1 MSDMRR
7 LLETVNKFAG
17 EPEQKPG
24 DQVRG
29 GEPMPRRGTKKHPHA
44 GRLVGGESILRELE
58 KQIVE
63 GNVERRLR
71 EEFSNTVKSAAD
83 KIVAAGSATRDAL
96 GSVVSTIP
104 SIPRP
109 FDEKE
114 VAKDLSKVQSTPPK
128 TSWRNTDK
136 KMQEGGGTATRVRAL
151 RDPDDPDNY
160 DKIRFQQQK
169 PDGSIID
176 IEPYSGS
183 HNSFYRQVTG
193 KEPGQSPTSRAMTN
207 TLNDLMSKPSPPG
220 KTIPEPKELYPQD
233 TIRQPA
239 KPVDD
244 EEDDIVAEFAP
255 VGGDDREPDEE
266 EILRQLAAQWWNGTE
281 QQMAKAQNTLAA
293 MGWEI
298 GQDESGDDDAGV
310 FLVRAGDVN
319 GDSYIAFNH
328 SDLGLNEWGAA
339 GTAVGPGNDDADPM
353 EIAAQRAQQVAG
365 KSEQQ
370 NQLAGLISQVNS
382 ARSQLADLSSQFPQ
396 GDNPVQKTMDLQQ
409 QQAQRV
415 QLGRQIE
422 DLMVQVSA
430 IRSQA

>member
-17 EPEQKPG
+17 EPEQKSG

-96 GSVVSTIP
+96 GSALD

-114 VAKDLSKVQSTPPK
+114 VAKSLPQAQNAQSK

-136 KMQEGGGTATRVRAL
+136 KMQEGGGTTARIRTL

-160 DKIRFQQQK
+160 DKIRFQQQR
-169 PDGSIID
+169 PDASVID

-183 HNSFYRQVTG
+183 HNNFYRQVTG
-193 KEPGQSPTSRAMTN
+193 KEPGQSPTSKAMTD
-207 TLNDLMSKPSPPG
+207 TLIDMMKKPVTPG
-220 KTIPEPKELYPQD
+220 KTIPEPEKLYPQD
-233 TIRQPA
+233 TIKEP
-239 KPVDD
+239 PGFVDD
-244 EEDDIVAEFAP
+244 EDDDIVA
-255 VGGDDREPDEE
+255 
-266 EILRQLAAQWWNGTE
+266 
-281 QQMAKAQNTLAA
+281 
-293 MGWEI
+293 
-298 GQDESGDDDAGV
+298 
-310 FLVRAGDVN
+310 
-319 GDSYIAFNH
+319 
-328 SDLGLNEWGAA
+328 EWGAA

-365 KSEQQ
+365 KTDQR
-370 NQLAGLISQVNS
+370 NQLMGLVAQVNG
-382 ARSQLADLSSQFPQ
+382 ARSQLADLNTQFPQ
-396 GDNPVQKTMDLQQ
+396 GANPVEKAMSM
-409 QQAQRV
+409 QQASAQKV

-422 DLMVQVSA
+422 DLMTQVA
-430 IRSQA
+430 ALRSQA

>member
-7 LLETVNKFAG
+7 LLETVTKFAG
-17 EPEQKPG
+17 EPKQKPG

-58 KQIVE
+58 QQIVE
-63 GNVERRLR
+63 GQVERRLR
-71 EEFSNTVKSAAD
+71 EEFSSSVNQQAQTAGKAIQKYMPAATKLAANTVRQMKGQDPTKDPSYAKLSPAQQQQYVQAQTTIDATDADELEKFDANQAAAD
-83 KIVAAGSATRDAL
+83 IQG
-96 GSVVSTIP
+96 
-104 SIPRP
+104 
-109 FDEKE
+109 
-114 VAKDLSKVQSTPPK
+114 VAKTLPNPANMPDVNLKSNIVPRKTPA
-128 TSWRNTDK
+128 D
-136 KMQEGGGTATRVRAL
+136 
-151 RDPDDPDNY
+151 
-160 DKIRFQQQK
+160 F
-169 PDGSIID
+169 
-176 IEPYSGS
+176 
-183 HNSFYRQVTG
+183 
-193 KEPGQSPTSRAMTN
+193 
-207 TLNDLMSKPSPPG
+207 PP
-220 KTIPEPKELYPQD
+220 
-233 TIRQPA
+233 
-239 KPVDD
+239 VN
-244 EEDDIVAEFAP
+244 EFAP
-255 VGGDDREPDEE
+255 PGGNDREPDEE

-310 FLVRAGDVN
+310 FLIRPGDVD
-319 GDSYIAFNH
+319 GDTYIAFPH
-328 SDLGLNEWGAA
+328 SELGLQEWGAA
-339 GTAVGPGNDDADPM
+339 GTAVGPGNDDADPV

-370 NQLAGLISQVNS
+370 NQLAGLISQVNG

-396 GDNPVQKTMDLQQ
+396 GASPPEKAMSLQQ

-422 DLMVQVSA
+422 DLMTQVAA

>member
-29 GEPMPRRGTKKHPHA
+29 SEPMPKKGGGKKHPFQ

-71 EEFSNTVKSAAD
+71 EEFSNTVKSATN
-83 KIVAAGSATRDAL
+83 KIVAAGSAAKDAL
-96 GSVVSTIP
+96 GSALD

-114 VAKDLSKVQSTPPK
+114 VAKGLPQAQNTQPK
-128 TSWRNTDK
+128 ASWRNTDK
-136 KMQEGGGTATRVRAL
+136 KVQEGSASVLAF

-160 DKIRFQQQK
+160 DNIRFQREM
-169 PDGSIID
+169 PDGRVID
-176 IEPYSGS
+176 IKPYSGS
-183 HNSFYRQVTG
+183 HNNYYRQITG
-193 KEPGQSPTSRAMTN
+193 KEPGQSPTSKAMTD
-207 TLNDLMSKPSPPG
+207 TLIDMMKKPSAPS
-220 KTIPEPKELYPQD
+220 KAISVPEPLHPQD
-233 TIRQPA
+233 TIRPPA

-244 EEDDIVAEFAP
+244 EEDDIVAE
-255 VGGDDREPDEE
+255 
-266 EILRQLAAQWWNGTE
+266 
-281 QQMAKAQNTLAA
+281 
-293 MGWEI
+293 
-298 GQDESGDDDAGV
+298 
-310 FLVRAGDVN
+310 
-319 GDSYIAFNH
+319 
-328 SDLGLNEWGAA
+328 WGAS

-370 NQLAGLISQVNS
+370 NQLAGLIGQVNG
-382 ARSQLADLSSQFPQ
+382 ARSQLADLNTQFPQ
-396 GDNPVQKTMDLQQ
+396 GANPVEKAMSM
-409 QQAQRV
+409 QQASAQKV

-422 DLMVQVSA
+422 DLMTQVA
-430 IRSQA
+430 ALRSQA

>member
-17 EPEQKPG
+17 EPEQKSG

-96 GSVVSTIP
+96 GSALD

-114 VAKDLSKVQSTPPK
+114 VAKSLPQSQNTPPK
-128 TSWRNTDK
+128 TSWRTTDK
-136 KMQEGGGTATRVRAL
+136 KVQEGSASVLAF

-160 DKIRFQQQK
+160 DTIRFQREM
-169 PDGSIID
+169 PDGRVID
-176 IEPYSGS
+176 IKPYSGS
-183 HNSFYRQVTG
+183 HNNYYRQITG
-193 KEPGQSPTSRAMTN
+193 KEPGQSPTSRAMTD
-207 TLNDLMSKPSPPG
+207 TLIDMMKKPSAPS
-220 KTIPEPKELYPQD
+220 KAISVPEPLYPQD
-233 TIRQPA
+233 TIRPPAQPI
-239 KPVDD
+239 DD
-244 EEDDIVAEFAP
+244 EEEDIVAEFAP

-370 NQLAGLISQVNS
+370 NQLAGLISQVNG
-382 ARSQLADLSSQFPQ
+382 ARSQLADLNTQFPQ
-396 GDNPVQKTMDLQQ
+396 GANPVEKAMSM
-409 QQAQRV
+409 QQASAQKV

-422 DLMVQVSA
+422 DLMTQVA
-430 IRSQA
+430 ALRSQA

>member
-83 KIVAAGSATRDAL
+83 KIVAAGSAAKDAL
-96 GSVVSTIP
+96 GSALD

-114 VAKDLSKVQSTPPK
+114 VAKSLSQAQNTPPK
-128 TSWRNTDK
+128 SSWRNTDK
-136 KMQEGGGTATRVRAL
+136 KMQEAKVLIRAL
-151 RDPDDPDNY
+151 SDPDDPDNY
-160 DKIRFQQQK
+160 DTIRFQQQH

-183 HNSFYRQVTG
+183 HRDYYRQLTG
-193 KEPGQSPTSRAMTN
+193 KEPGQSPTGRAMTD
-207 TLNDLMSKPSPPG
+207 TLIDMMKKPSAPG

-233 TIRQPA
+233 TIRP
-239 KPVDD
+239 PVMPMDD
-244 EEDDIVAEFAP
+244 EEDNIVAEFAP

-281 QQMAKAQNTLAA
+281 QQMANAQNTLAA

-370 NQLAGLISQVNS
+370 NQLAGLLGQVTS

-396 GDNPVQKTMDLQQ
+396 GANPVEKAMSLQQ

-422 DLMVQVSA
+422 DLMVQVAA

>member
-17 EPEQKPG
+17 EPEQKSG

-96 GSVVSTIP
+96 GSALD

-114 VAKDLSKVQSTPPK
+114 VAKGLPQAQNAQSK

-136 KMQEGGGTATRVRAL
+136 KMQEGGGTARVRAL

-160 DKIRFQQQK
+160 DKIRFQQQR
-169 PDGSIID
+169 PDASVID

-183 HNSFYRQVTG
+183 HNNFYRQVTG
-193 KEPGQSPTSRAMTN
+193 KEPGQSPTSKAMTD
-207 TLNDLMSKPSPPG
+207 TLIDMMKKPVTPG
-220 KTIPEPKELYPQD
+220 KTIPEPEKLYPQD
-233 TIRQPA
+233 KIRP
-239 KPVDD
+239 PVMPMDD

-365 KSEQQ
+365 KTDQR
-370 NQLAGLISQVNS
+370 NQLMGLVAQVNG
-382 ARSQLADLSSQFPQ
+382 ARSQLADLNTQFPQ
-396 GDNPVQKTMDLQQ
+396 GANPVEKAMNM
-409 QQAQRV
+409 QQASAQKV

-422 DLMVQVSA
+422 DLMSQVA
-430 IRSQA
+430 ALRSQA

>member
-71 EEFSNTVKSAAD
+71 EEFSSVDRKTAAD
-83 KIVAAGSATRDAL
+83 
-96 GSVVSTIP
+96 
-104 SIPRP
+104 
-109 FDEKE
+109 F
-114 VAKDLSKVQSTPPK
+114 PPV
-128 TSWRNTDK
+128 N
-136 KMQEGGGTATRVRAL
+136 
-151 RDPDDPDNY
+151 
-160 DKIRFQQQK
+160 
-169 PDGSIID
+169 
-176 IEPYSGS
+176 
-183 HNSFYRQVTG
+183 
-193 KEPGQSPTSRAMTN
+193 
-207 TLNDLMSKPSPPG
+207 
-220 KTIPEPKELYPQD
+220 
-233 TIRQPA
+233 
-239 KPVDD
+239 
-244 EEDDIVAEFAP
+244 EFAP
-255 VGGDDREPDEE
+255 PGATQQAQTAGNAIKKYMPAATKFAANTVRQMKGQDPTKDPSYAKLSPAQQQQYVQAQKTIDATDADELEKFDANQAAANVQGMAKTVVNPANMPDVNLKSNVVDRKTAADFPPVNEFAPPGGDDREPDEE

-281 QQMAKAQNTLAA
+281 QQMAKAQRTLAA

-310 FLVRAGDVN
+310 FLIRPGDVD
-319 GDSYIAFNH
+319 GDTYIAFPH
-328 SDLGLNEWGAA
+328 SELGLQEWGAA

-370 NQLAGLISQVNS
+370 NQLAGLIGQVNG

-396 GDNPVQKTMDLQQ
+396 GANPVEKAMSLQQ

-422 DLMVQVSA
+422 DLMTQVAA